1 MDVDAVLLSLQERD
15 KWRRRLDLLQS
26 SLEEVRA
33 RRARIQTRLK
43 GIRRELG
50 RVAGVADALLDH
62 TTSHVPQ
69 RGTFHAPQENNPAS
83 R

>member
-33 RRARIQTRLK
+33 RRTRIAVRLRSIK
-43 GIRRELG
+43 RELG
-50 RVAGVADALLDH
+50 RVGGLSDALLEQ
-62 TTSHVPQ
+62 TTRLPA
-69 RGTFHAPQENNPAS
+69 RGTFNAPQETNRTS

>member
-33 RRARIQTRLK
+33 RRGRIQVRLR
-43 GIRRELG
+43 GIKRELG
-50 RVAGVADALLDH
+50 RVAGVADALLEH
-62 TTSHVPQ
+62 TTHVPQ